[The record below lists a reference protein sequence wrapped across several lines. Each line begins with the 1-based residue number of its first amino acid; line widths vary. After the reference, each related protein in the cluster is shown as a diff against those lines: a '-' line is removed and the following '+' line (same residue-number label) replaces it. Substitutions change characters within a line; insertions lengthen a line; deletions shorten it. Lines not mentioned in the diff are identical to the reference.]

1 MNLFKLWSEL
11 PSEEKISV
19 FMMLSFVLAAV
30 VIVLYAF
37 LASRGQD
44 IEYFKHR
51 LGLIEQRINYMD
63 QKVDKVLQTQHDQKE
78 HFNEIRRQNEAYQRA
93 IEDQQRWIEHWKTL
107 PQLPKPPQGTLKR

>member
-44 IEYFKHR
+44 IEYFKYR

-63 QKVDKVLQTQHDQKE
+63 QKVDKVLQAQHDQKE
-78 HFNEIRRQNEAYQRA
+78 HLNEVRRMIEAQQRQ
-93 IEDQQRWIEHWKTL
+93 IEDQQKWVDHWKNL
-107 PQLPKPPQGTLKR
+107 PQLPKPSQGISKR